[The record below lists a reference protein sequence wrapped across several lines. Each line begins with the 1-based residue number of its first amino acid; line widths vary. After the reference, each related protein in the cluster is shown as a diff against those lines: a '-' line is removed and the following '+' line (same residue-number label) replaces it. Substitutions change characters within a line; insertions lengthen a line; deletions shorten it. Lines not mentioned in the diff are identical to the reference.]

1 MKHLILR
8 SDGIWWD
15 MMGYRF
21 RISLVSSCN
30 VCRDV
35 SRKRWPCRE
44 QTRDQLL
51 RAQHCAAS
59 FSSSAA
65 WFTSAAK
72 WTDTKLTGELQVF
85 SLKSSPETCLGRRSH
100 AKDPPLHEACLPSLS
115 TRNVTD
121 IDMDING
128 PPGRVSTNASE
139 HAMLHN
145 MFFAPPS
152 QNKKSVW
159 CMLKHLKNHHGH
171 ALQCAGCVAW
181 PGDAYHVIMSMSKW
195 VDSFLTCSSCNL
207 FFSFCKRVQSCLNLK
222 APNHWQVNYC
232 HIAPVTCQAAATTV
246 SVVPGMTF
254 SSASIFS
261 SSLGRYGK
269 LLLDEPS
276 SCSRICDPDSR
287 DLYFVCCC
295 TGMNIRTINYM
306 HVYYL
311 ILFARCNTWE
321 YQNISFHFHKLF

>member
-1 MKHLILR
+1 METSWNNMKHLILR

-21 RISLVSSCN
+21 RISLVNSCH

-35 SRKRWPCRE
+35 LRKRWPCRE

-51 RAQHCAAS
+51 RAQHSAAS

-72 WTDTKLTGELQVF
+72 WTDTKLTGELQAF

-100 AKDPPLHEACLPSLS
+100 AEDPPLHEACLPSLS

-145 MFFAPPS
+145 MFLPRHPETRNEYGACWS
-152 QNKKSVW
+152 IW
-159 CMLKHLKNHHGH
+159 TI
-171 ALQCAGCVAW
+171 
-181 PGDAYHVIMSMSKW
+181 IMRM
-195 VDSFLTCSSCNL
+195 
-207 FFSFCKRVQSCLNLK
+207 
-222 APNHWQVNYC
+222 
-232 HIAPVTCQAAATTV
+232 
-246 SVVPGMTF
+246 
-254 SSASIFS
+254 
-261 SSLGRYGK
+261 
-269 LLLDEPS
+269 
-276 SCSRICDPDSR
+276 
-287 DLYFVCCC
+287 
-295 TGMNIRTINYM
+295 
-306 HVYYL
+306 
-311 ILFARCNTWE
+311 RCNALVVLLE
-321 YQNISFHFHKLF
+321 LGMLIM